1 MKEQTS
7 PLPPVDEI
15 KNNED
20 VRVYRLHLIEENQ
33 MKILEKIEE
42 LEKKFDTDYNK
53 KISDHETRLK
63 IVEAVC
69 NNYNKLKWIV
79 IAETVTIL
87 GAILMGF
94 VK

>member
-15 KNNED
+15 KNNEE

-63 IVEAVC
+63 IVEEVC

-79 IAETVTIL
+79 IVETVSIL
-87 GAILMGF
+87 GAVLLGF